1 MPIDEEPGII
11 TQHSPFARRTDV
23 AGMEPKNARRD
34 LFARRGAMV
43 KSVRQLVLWQS
54 HVEPAIG
61 DIDLY
66 DVPIPDGGQQATNG
80 GLGAKIAHARAS
92 RGAGEAAIGYHGN

>member
-11 TQHSPFARRTDV
+11 TQHSFLGRRTDV
-23 AGMEPKNARRD
+23 AGLEPQKARRD
-34 LFARRGAMV
+34 LFARRGAMA

-66 DVPIPDGGQQATNG
+66 DVMTSPSRMAASGPPTAASGQ
-80 GLGAKIAHARAS
+80 R
-92 RGAGEAAIGYHGN
+92 